1 MCSVDFELRKNLGI
15 EFHLSINFPGK
26 SRVNVIDSNRPG
38 DVILT
43 FDILAAN
50 VLCIATVAGNI

>member
-1 MCSVDFELRKNLGI
+1 LI
-15 EFHLSINFPGK
+15 GK

-43 FDILAAN
+43 FDIHAAN
-50 VLCIATVAGNI
+50 VLCIATVAGIILMINLITLNVNEVNKILQE